1 MKTNNIY
8 LSRWIWMGLLAIA
21 AVVYSPV
28 SRATQVPGE
37 SCGLGMPPGSPGFEA
52 AQKREK
58 AEVRKNGFLRV
69 CDSDLQRYKI
79 SFKPMAQTNK
89 DLAFR
94 PVDLARTP
102 FSQFKSLGAMAEA
115 VDKTN
120 SRFYRG
126 FQTPDGRRVTLF
138 EHDMS
143 ADGSSIWRDPADEP
157 EQIRG
162 KRARLIVLQ
171 AGAGN
176 AISSLSWIEGRRYY
190 ELWIDANVAR
200 SPLRQQLFALA
211 SSLPYSIPACP
222 NEIPPQPVVIGRDGM
237 PVYEQPPAVM
247 TEAQMKSYV
256 QESVRPC
263 R

>member
-1 MKTNNIY
+1 MKTNGIY
-8 LSRWIWMGLLAIA
+8 PNRWIWMGSLAIA
-21 AVVYSPV
+21 VVVYSPV
-28 SRATQVPGE
+28 SVATQVPVE
-37 SCGLGMPPGSPGFEA
+37 SCGLGVPPGTPGFEA

-79 SFKPMAQTNK
+79 AFKPMAQANK

-94 PVDLARTP
+94 PVELARTP
-102 FSQFKSLGAMAEA
+102 FSQFQSLGAMAES
-115 VDKTN
+115 VDRTS

-126 FQTPDGRRVTLF
+126 FQTPDGHRVTLF

-171 AGAGN
+171 AGTGN
-176 AISSLSWIEGRRYY
+176 AVSSLSWTEGRRYY

-200 SPLRQQLFALA
+200 SPLRKQLFALA

-222 NEIPPQPVVIGRDGM
+222 NEIPPKPVVIGRDGM
-237 PVYEQPPAVM
+237 PEHEPPPAFLTDAPM
-247 TEAQMKSYV
+247 E
-256 QESVRPC
+256 ESARPC
-263 R
+263 K